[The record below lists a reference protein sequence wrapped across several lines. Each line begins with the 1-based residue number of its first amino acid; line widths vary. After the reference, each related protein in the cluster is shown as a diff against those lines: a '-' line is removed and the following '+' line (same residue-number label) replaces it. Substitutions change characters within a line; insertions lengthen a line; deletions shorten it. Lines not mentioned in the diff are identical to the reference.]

1 MMVNFTILK
10 TASIPDV
17 HDHYLEISEIN
28 GDITTKVMK
37 KTKAPNYF
45 EIAMQKD
52 GMCIDTIWDEY
63 VETRR
68 KEENTEVSMER
79 SEPDDL
85 S

>member
-1 MMVNFTILK
+1 
-10 TASIPDV
+10 
-17 HDHYLEISEIN
+17 
-28 GDITTKVMK
+28 MK

-68 KEENTEVSMER
+68 KEENNEVSMER